1 MKKKILS
8 IVCVLCMMVSTSA
21 VAFADDSSVVAYMTV
36 PATAIDVSVTE
47 SIDMTG
53 AANAVDLTVDKVT
66 VTNNSEAGVVNIDK
80 VAATAAT
87 GWTLVEATTDFKS
100 LNANAQKLSLTPTL
114 GSSTWDITKTC
125 PTFSAADSN
134 VGAGASKD
142 ITFTG
147 KTGIVTT
154 SVNRVQAASIVLT
167 LSLA

>member
-8 IVCVLCMMVSTSA
+8 LICVLSMVICSSA
-21 VAFADDSSVVAYMTV
+21 VAFADDSNVAAYMTV
-36 PATAIDVSVTE
+36 PATAIDVTVTE

-66 VTNNSEAGVVNIDK
+66 VTNNSAAGVVNIDK
-80 VAATAAT
+80 VAATAAA
-87 GWTLVEATTDFKS
+87 GWTLVDAATDFKALS
-100 LNANAQKLSLTPTL
+100 ANAKKLSLTPTL

-125 PTFSAADSN
+125 PTFAAADSN

-142 ITFTG
+142 ITFAG
-147 KTGIVTT
+147 KTGVVTT
-154 SVNRVQAASIVLT
+154 AVNHVQAATIVVT